1 MASSTARPALGP
13 VGKSRR
19 PGLMPLLYVVTG
31 SIYFLYWL
39 YKTIQELRAHSP
51 GCTHLEPGSTI
62 ARCFIPFYNIYWFF
76 HVMRELPRA
85 IARVRRDAAC
95 DGRWLDAGF
104 VTRWYATDLVAGN
117 IACAMNM
124 AALPLF
130 LGVHFYP
137 LVAWQRILNAH
148 WELVRAKGAEAVSVP
163 VPPVALDPAPEQSL
177 HQALGVSGPSIDW
190 SAVWS
195 FIVAAVAAEYFIR
208 IVGEGWMR
216 ERTITDTPWIFWLS
230 AAGYAALRAG
240 TIAYVFRRLRTNA
253 AAAAI
258 AAGGLF
264 ACLAIFWYWV
274 IRWLGPISAGA
285 GFSSS
290 GPLVG
295 HLADRF
301 VYTEL
306 LVIALVLALRWFR
319 PAWFALWM
327 GTLAFMV
334 LDELLDTLSGA
345 SSVAAMIKT
354 SYEKGLWVVPYAFGF
369 ALTWYLARRFA
380 RTALPVAVAAGV
392 LALVVPASI
401 GAYEAFRPKRIEFS
415 LFVNSDVAPASRFKF
430 TVEDQ
435 LWGDH
440 QAGDRVPTTKPV
452 PGRWSTSYDE
462 GMLPA
467 MSGAILYPCGW
478 RPAKLNFTPP
488 TEQQLRSAARSKFP
502 MNLSVTVGPEQR
514 PDVVRIIVDNRVQGV
529 NTRVAL
535 GEDERLM
542 FSWASP
548 NVLTF
553 PAPDC
558 EAGGIVRVNGQ
569 EVGRVPV
576 TTSTS
581 STTLSAVSL
590 TDPAADAAAT
600 RDYLVDPLGTRC
612 YALREVPGGVSG
624 EDQPARGTKYPEKR
638 FGAAA
643 FHRLPPVNI
652 DFALGPSRPFGP
664 RYSGS
669 TSGKVWLVEAPC
681 S

>member
-19 PGLMPLLYVVTG
+19 TGLMPLLYVATG
-31 SIYFLYWL
+31 SIYFLYWV

-51 GCTHLEPGSTI
+51 GCTHLDPGATI

-85 IARVRRDAAC
+85 IARVRRDAGC
-95 DGRWLDAGF
+95 DGRWLDTGF
-104 VTRWYATDLVAGN
+104 VTRWYATDIVAGN

-148 WELVRAKGAEAVSVP
+148 WELVRKKGADAVSVP
-163 VPPVALDPAPEQSL
+163 VPPVAPDPAPEQSL
-177 HQALGVSGPSIDW
+177 HHALGVDGPTTDW

-195 FIVAAVAAEYFIR
+195 FILAAVAAEYFIR

-216 ERTITDTPWIFWLS
+216 DRTISDTPWIFWLS

-240 TIAYVFRRLRTNA
+240 TIAYVFRRVRTNA

-264 ACLAIFWYWV
+264 ACVAVFWYWL
-274 IRWLGPISAGA
+274 IRWLGPVSAGV

-295 HLADRF
+295 NLADRF
-301 VYTEL
+301 LYTEL

-327 GTLAFMV
+327 GTLGFMV
-334 LDELLDTLSGA
+334 LDELLDTLGGA
-345 SSVAAMIKT
+345 SSVAGMIKT

-380 RTALPVAVAAGV
+380 RSALPVAAAAGV
-392 LALVVPASI
+392 LGLIVPAGI
-401 GAYEAFRPKRIEFS
+401 GGYEAFRPKQLDFLVNI
-415 LFVNSDVAPASRFKF
+415 NSDVFPATQYKLSVNG
-430 TVEDQ
+430 VEQ
-435 LWGDH
+435 PPSGTGFRPALST
-440 QAGDRVPTTKPV
+440 AGRKS
-452 PGRWSTSYDE
+452 STFGPE
-462 GMLPA
+462 MLPELSA
-467 MSGAILYPCGW
+467 SVLYPCGW
-478 RPAKLNFTPP
+478 RPAAVRTFPP
-488 TEQQLRSAARSKFP
+488 TAREMQSYSRRKDRMP
-502 MNLSVTVGPEQR
+502 LSVTVSADQR
-514 PDVVRIIVDNRVQGV
+514 PDIVRLWIDNRLGSGS
-529 NTRVAL
+529 TRIAL
-535 GEDERLM
+535 GADERVVD
-542 FSWASP
+542 SWSP
-548 NVLTF
+548 SKPLVF
-553 PAPDC
+553 AAPDC
-558 EAGGIVRVNGQ
+558 DAGSVVRVNGQ

-576 TTSTS
+576 STGTSA
-581 STTLSAVSL
+581 TTLSAVAL
-590 TDPAADAAAT
+590 ADPAADTAPT
-600 RDYLVDPLGTRC
+600 RDYLVDPQGSRC
-612 YALREVPGGVSG
+612 YALREVPHTAPDA
-624 EDQPARGTKYPEKR
+624 EQPRRGPKYPEKVFQR
-638 FGAAA
+638 AGV
-643 FHRLPPVNI
+643 HRLPPVNL
-652 DFALGPSRPFGP
+652 DMLLGSSQYVQP
-664 RYSGS
+664 RYSGPAPA
-669 TSGKVWLVEAPC
+669 GRHWLLEVPC